1 MLKLLISGRDDLED
15 VTGEKIRRRE
25 FVIVFEAEN
34 KYDLFMFVILLEFIC
49 QFQND
54 KIGLF

>member
-54 KIGLF
+54 KI